1 MIGFDSM
8 LCTQAARKF
17 KTDDGAHAV
26 TKKRE
31 RPIQKRRDLTRERL
45 DERLDLR
52 VRRFSQLEFS
62 SRQQCRNELNF
73 ARKFPAPLPED
84 RAAATGV
91 WKTEK
96 PDACGGTRLHLKP
109 REWSSWLEV
118 RLTHDDQDC
127 ADAAIFFLRLSGR
140 MSVQTSL
147 M

>member
-1 MIGFDSM
+1 MIGFDAI
-8 LCTQAARKF
+8 LRTQVAGKF
-17 KTDDGAHAV
+17 KTDGRAHAV

-31 RPIQKRRDLTRERL
+31 RPIEKWSDLTRERL

-52 VRRFSQLEFS
+52 VCRFFQFEFS

-73 ARKFPAPLPED
+73 ARQFPAPLPED
-84 RAAATGV
+84 RAGATGV

-109 REWSSWLEV
+109 RVWSSWLEV
-118 RLTHDDQDC
+118 GLTHDDQ
-127 ADAAIFFLRLSGR
+127 DAAIFFLRLSGR

>member
-1 MIGFDSM
+1 MIGFDAM
-8 LCTQAARKF
+8 LRTQAARKF
-17 KTDDGAHAV
+17 KTDERAHAV

-31 RPIQKRRDLTRERL
+31 RLIEKWSDLTRERL
-45 DERLDLR
+45 DERLDVR
-52 VRRFSQLEFS
+52 VRRFSQFEFS

-73 ARKFPAPLPED
+73 ARKFPAPRPED

-96 PDACGGTRLHLKP
+96 PDACGGTRFHLKP
-109 REWSSWLEV
+109 RVWSSWLEV
-118 RLTHDDQDC
+118 RLTHDDQ
-127 ADAAIFFLRLSGR
+127 DAAIFFLRLSGR